1 MDPRRRRQS
10 TTQDDHSPLT
20 PPLAGDDVQE
30 GNSPTSPP
38 SQAVLPEALVTAA
51 EWLCSFCHQELINQR
66 TPEAIAARA
75 FLQMQGLAW
84 SAIEELPIGILAD
97 ASALRTT
104 YGSKA
109 LGPIESIDYWLND
122 ARLNRVLVGPIRDAD
137 GSLVTL
143 WARSIDR
150 RHPSLLYRHCWQDRI
165 AIYGRELLSTVRP
178 EPVFVVEKILDVL
191 VLRSHGIQPAVAFG
205 RRFDEVPAE
214 TWAALCSEIASSIV
228 LIPAGMNVP
237 ASVFRAVRVH
247 VQRLINPPEIWVL
260 PPKRMFGPLGRM
272 AAVLKA
278 QEFVEYV
285 RHRGVALLGR
295 KRVIQLV
302 KGGGLT
308 DAHHPCQQ
316 ERSSG
321 LPTHSL
327 PTQNMAK
334 RSDGPESKQPKAP
347 DRFPNADW
355 LAFD

>member
-165 AIYGRELLSTVRP
+165 AIYGRELLSTVGP
-178 EPVFVVEKILDVL
+178 GPVFVVEKILDAL
-191 VLRSHGIQPAVAFG
+191 LLRSHGIEPALALG
-205 RRFDEVPAE
+205 RRFDEIPAE

-228 LIPAGMNVP
+228 LIPAGSNVP
-237 ASVFRAVRVH
+237 ASVFRTVRVH
-247 VQRLINPPEIWVL
+247 VERLVNPPELWVL
-260 PPKRMFGPLGRM
+260 PPKRMFAPLGRM

-278 QEFVEYV
+278 SEFIEYV

-295 KRVIQLV
+295 RRIIELV
-302 KGGGLT
+302 KGTGQT
-308 DAHHPCQQ
+308 DPHHSCLREGRARIPAQDSPN
-316 ERSSG
+316 RSHGVDSEKPHSPNRSG
-321 LPTHSL
+321 
-327 PTQNMAK
+327 NV
-334 RSDGPESKQPKAP
+334 
-347 DRFPNADW
+347 DW